1 MTNDILLFPSR
12 KHPISLRI
20 SSIFASLQEEEDR
33 AWSQRCHVRCLRAGE
48 NLVDHADESTDLFLL
63 QSGEVRAV
71 LRFGVGKEAIVGVF
85 RRHELMGE
93 LSAIDEMPRAASL
106 TAVNDSVVTVIP
118 SAVFNDILGSKPQ
131 VNKAVLQLLSLRMRQ
146 LNDRVSE
153 LSFLDTK
160 HRLYNTLLRLS
171 RIRMDGGGERV
182 ISPPIVHSELAEHIG
197 SSRETVSREMA
208 RLMREALVER
218 TSRAIILKDP
228 GELSSRISR
237 ALQN

>member
-1 MTNDILLFPSR
+1 
-12 KHPISLRI
+12 
-20 SSIFASLQEEEDR
+20 
-33 AWSQRCHVRCLRAGE
+33 
-48 NLVDHADESTDLFLL
+48 
-63 QSGEVRAV
+63 
-71 LRFGVGKEAIVGVF
+71 
-85 RRHELMGE
+85 
-93 LSAIDEMPRAASL
+93 MPRAASL